1 MKKKKW
7 IFLIVLGVVLLTVL
21 IIFLV
26 KTFKK
31 EEVDDSLIKIKT
43 NMIENLNNFSYDS
56 LVSVSFYGAKTD
68 INLNC
73 KEDRVNK
80 LGYCYVTSNFVN
92 IEEYIDYNNNA
103 TYSKSDL
110 ISSFN
115 NSNEWK
121 KEVKEVQDV
130 PMLKMV
136 DKMII
141 QKKEKTD
148 DGVLYSGV
156 VNGNSF
162 SSMIKSAWQ
171 ANSKLNVLS
180 SLGKKVPIQ
189 VFVNNNNNIEYINSD
204 FSVLGIKITINVKFH
219 DFNNTSSITLPGEI
233 NGL

>member
-7 IFLIVLGVVLLTVL
+7 IFLIILGVVLLTVL

-26 KTFKK
+26 KIFKK

-56 LVSVSFYGAKTD
+56 LVSASFYGAKTD

-92 IEEYIDYNNNA
+92 IEEYIDYNNKA
-103 TYSKSDL
+103 TYTKSDL

-130 PMLKMV
+130 PMLKMGY
-136 DKMII
+136 KMILK
-141 QKKEKTD
+141 KKEKTN

-162 SSMIKSAWQ
+162 SSMMKSAGQ
-171 ANSKLNVLS
+171 ASSKLNVLS
-180 SLGKKVPIQ
+180 SFGKKVPIQ

-219 DFNNTSSITLPGEI
+219 DFNNTSSITLPGEV